1 MDSAGKDI
9 EVQLREAIVGSE
21 MSCYEIAKRT
31 EMANSQLSLFING
44 HRSLTLTSAAKV
56 ARVLGLEL
64 RPIKTERK
72 TLKKKR

>member
-72 TLKKKR
+72 ALKKKR

>member
-31 EMANSQLSLFING
+31 GMVNSQLSLFING

-64 RPIKTERK
+64 RPIKRERK
-72 TLKKKR
+72 ALKKKR

>member
-9 EVQLREAIVGSE
+9 EVQLRDAIVGSE
-21 MSCYEIAKRT
+21 MSCYEIAQRT
-31 EMANSQLSLFING
+31 GMANSQLSLFING

-64 RPIKTERK
+64 RPTNTERK
-72 TLKKKR
+72 TIKKKR